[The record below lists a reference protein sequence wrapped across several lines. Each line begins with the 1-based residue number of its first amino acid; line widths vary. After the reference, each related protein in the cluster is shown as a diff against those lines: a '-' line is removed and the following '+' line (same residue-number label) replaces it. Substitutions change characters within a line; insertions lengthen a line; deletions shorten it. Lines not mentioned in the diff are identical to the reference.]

1 MVMRFEQIFP
11 RRRLYRTTITKTGTE
26 VISTAIG
33 KRFQS
38 QQMPI
43 AKDDAGEPTN
53 GKYVCRNQSDN
64 VRTVA

>member
-1 MVMRFEQIFP
+1 MRFEQIFP

-26 VISTAIG
+26 VISTAIVKG
-33 KRFQS
+33 FQS

-43 AKDDAGEPTN
+43 AKHNAGELTN
-53 GKYVCRNQSDN
+53 GEYVCRNQSDY